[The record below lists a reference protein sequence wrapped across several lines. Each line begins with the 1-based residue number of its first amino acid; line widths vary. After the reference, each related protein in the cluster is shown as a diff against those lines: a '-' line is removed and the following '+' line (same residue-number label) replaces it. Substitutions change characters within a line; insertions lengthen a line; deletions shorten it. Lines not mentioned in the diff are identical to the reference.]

1 MVHRNSIAVVGL
13 LFIVLV
19 MTGFVV
25 GRAPHASALGIV
37 TPFILPAILTF
48 TFLVVFAYGK
58 AIIEM
63 LTAFL
68 LNRPKQEGRKI
79 SPLASLLGYIVV
91 VITLILLVRTGVIQ
105 KFFNI
110 LQQTATLI
118 ASSGAQILHT
128 NQGIKSAPS
137 ALTVALSYY
146 TVLIFVGIIFLSVVL
161 FFAAIRLA
169 YREAH
174 ETFSGEQTKLE
185 ALRVVQQAANSLRN
199 NTEYEETIL
208 KCYRQMCNVLSGRGF
223 IIASEQTAREF
234 ASTVSQKLSLGNDAV
249 NGLTFLF
256 EEARYSAHIISDD
269 KRRMAVNE
277 LGSLEKALSKGAG

>member
-13 LFIVLV
+13 LFIVLM

-25 GRAPHASALGIV
+25 GRVPHASALGIV

-48 TFLVVFAYGK
+48 TFLVVLAYGR

-91 VITLILLVRTGVIQ
+91 IITLILLVRTGVIQ

-110 LQQTATLI
+110 LQQTASLI
-118 ASSGAQILHT
+118 ASSGAQILRT

-137 ALTVALSYY
+137 AITMALSYY
-146 TVLIFVGIIFLSVVL
+146 TVLIFAGLIFLSVVL

-174 ETFSGEQTKLE
+174 ETFSGEQIKLE
-185 ALRVVQQAANSLRN
+185 ALQVVQQAANSLRN

-234 ASTVSQKLSLGNDAV
+234 ASTVSQKLNLGSDAV
-249 NGLTFLF
+249 KGLTFLF

-277 LGSLEKALSKGAG
+277 LGSLENALSKGAG